1 MEKVDFDD
9 HLGRSRAVVFGV
21 EVERLSGKV
30 VEPLHRR
37 PVAVEIFENSKRT
50 DRRGFVV
57 RSDHERADG
66 IVYVGGAPLLDRFP
80 LFVLSQGV
88 SGRVGHTRRH
98 KQERRNHDGEHGQK
112 DQDQD
117 HHNPALLVRQYV
129 FHRFLRIS
137 CISNHSD
144 SEIGIVR
151 VKTPRRFRKRTARTS
166 ADRSYVAPSSQQAG
180 REGPLRVR
188 AKTLPSRL

>member
-1 MEKVDFDD
+1 MERTETERRAGIEQTATDDVAQLRRAETLEVVMSFLEPIQKRVVTRLASRRVHQPVDPVFVIVLEPDGVIFGPVGQVDFDD
-9 HLGRSRAVVFGV
+9 RLGRSRAVVFGV

-66 IVYVGGAPLLDRFP
+66 AVNIRIPPLDGGFP

-88 SGRVGHTRRH
+88 GCRVGH
-98 KQERRNHDGEHGQK
+98 
-112 DQDQD
+112 
-117 HHNPALLVRQYV
+117 A
-129 FHRFLRIS
+129 
-137 CISNHSD
+137 
-144 SEIGIVR
+144 
-151 VKTPRRFRKRTARTS
+151 
-166 ADRSYVAPSSQQAG
+166 
-180 REGPLRVR
+180 
-188 AKTLPSRL
+188 